1 MFKNLII
8 CRLGKDPEQKS
19 TGNGKS
25 YSIISVAIDGGKKK
39 DGTKKTTWVTVFF
52 WDKLAELAQRYLHK
66 GSLVYV
72 ECSMSTNEKG
82 YLLNAKQ
89 LIFLDQ
95 GKNASSS
102 SANNTPSDQQNQG
115 LNTSANHTDTNTY
128 PTYTSGLAMPVDDFD
143 EMPF

>member
-1 MFKNLII
+1 MIRMMII
-8 CRLGKDPEQKS
+8 GRCGKDPENKIS
-19 TGNGKS
+19 SNGKP
-25 YSIISVAIDGGKKK
+25 YTSISIASDDGKNK

-52 WDKLAELAQRYLHK
+52 WDKLADLAQRYLHK
-66 GSLVYV
+66 GSLVYA

-95 GKNASSS
+95 GRNAPSI
-102 SANNTPSDQQNQG
+102 SADNTPPDQQNHG
-115 LNTSANHTDTNTY
+115 LDTSANHIGTNASI
-128 PTYTSGLAMPVDDFD
+128 PQPNIPMDEFD